1 MPHHAHSIDRWDNAI
16 GSNLYNT
23 TAAVA
28 LSRNGNRTEH
38 NGSGQ
43 AQDSGPRRGAQ
54 NTDGKS
60 RSTRASV
67 PISRN
72 DFKTYNPIV
81 KIPIKPI
88 IQ

>member
-38 NGSGQ
+38 NGSHQ
-43 AQDSGPRRGAQ
+43 AHPQREPVQEKQCQAPE
-54 NTDGKS
+54 T
-60 RSTRASV
+60 
-67 PISRN
+67 
-72 DFKTYNPIV
+72 
-81 KIPIKPI
+81 
-88 IQ
+88 